1 MGTSLWQL
9 TPLLCFP
16 KGTQSK
22 AQALGTLGWGGQP
35 GTQQSG
41 EGARP
46 GLLHLPWSRR
56 DSFLHPAV
64 TARALPSR
72 SWRLE
77 RRAEDAQERAS
88 GEKLLPGVPKEG
100 ETGPQEDGSTDH
112 DGEELEG
119 HSGVGAARPE
129 VWWWGCPCRYVAGL
143 GWHRVDQASVEG
155 DGSCIPLLPSQ
166 NPRTPGV
173 S

>member
-1 MGTSLWQL
+1 MGTSLLQL

-22 AQALGTLGWGGQP
+22 AQALGPLGWGGQP

-41 EGARP
+41 EGAP
-46 GLLHLPWSRR
+46 SLACSTLPWSRR

-77 RRAEDAQERAS
+77 RRAEDAQEPAS
-88 GEKLLPGVPKEG
+88 GEKLIPGVPKEG
-100 ETGPQEDGSTDH
+100 ETGPQEDGS
-112 DGEELEG
+112 
-119 HSGVGAARPE
+119 AWP
-129 VWWWGCPCRYVAGL
+129 
-143 GWHRVDQASVEG
+143 
-155 DGSCIPLLPSQ
+155 
-166 NPRTPGV
+166 
-173 S
+173 